1 MTAHPVPVAVPELAL
16 LERALAYTRGTL
28 ASASAADPALPTPCS
43 DWDLTDLLLH
53 LHESLSALE
62 EAGRVGRVVVDLPA
76 PARLLSAP
84 AAKPTMAPVV
94 RAVRQRADRL
104 LTAWTLH
111 AGDRLVSVAGSPL
124 RAGVLAAAGALETAV
139 HGWDVAA
146 ATRPAGAPRPEL
158 PAALATDLTAYL
170 PLLVQP
176 ADRPTR
182 FAGAVALPDQPG
194 GARGATAGAVLLAA
208 TGRDPDWPGWR

>member
-1 MTAHPVPVAVPELAL
+1 MTAANPVPVAVPELTL

-28 ASASAADPALPTPCS
+28 TSAARADPALPTPCMA
-43 DWDLTDLLLH
+43 WDLGDLLLH
-53 LHESLSALE
+53 LHESLGALE
-62 EAGRVGRVVVDLPA
+62 EAGRVGRVAVDLPA
-76 PARLLSAP
+76 PAPLSPAP
-84 AAKPTMAPVV
+84 AGSPILAPVV
-94 RAVRQRADRL
+94 RALRQQADRL

-111 AGDRLVSVAGSPL
+111 AGDRLVSIAGSPL
-124 RAGVLAAAGALETAV
+124 RAGVLAAAGALEIAV

-146 ATRPAGAPRPEL
+146 AARPAGAPPPDL
-158 PAALATDLTAYL
+158 PAGLAADLTAYL

-182 FAGAVALPDQPG
+182 FARAVALAPG
-194 GARGATAGAVLLAA
+194 GGTGGTTAGAVLLAA